1 MAYKYSSG
9 KTSNM
14 SPRNSINGFSWNPI
28 CFFPNILTLF
38 FVFEIT
44 FYLEVDCSE
53 EHLLPIH
60 YLILLSLSQVPPEV
74 GGGITYL
81 FGS

>member
-1 MAYKYSSG
+1 MGLAGIRSVSFQ
-9 KTSNM
+9 TS
-14 SPRNSINGFSWNPI
+14 
-28 CFFPNILTLF
+28 LHF

-44 FYLEVDCSE
+44 FYLEVNCSE
-53 EHLLPIH
+53 EHLLSIH